1 MPGLCRF
8 PIALLFAATL
18 LAGCGLKGP
27 LELPEQPSNMVIRP
41 APGTAPATTPQAPS
55 TGTPAPAPAPA
66 TPASGAT
73 TAPAAP
79 APKEPDDRPPPP
91 ELPRGQRGGAS

>member
-1 MPGLCRF
+1 MPGLCKF

-55 TGTPAPAPAPA
+55 TGTPATAPA

-73 TAPAAP
+73 SAPAAP
-79 APKEPDDRPPPP
+79 APKEPDDRPAPP